1 MKFFFIYTQPIC
13 KVNIFTIEL
22 QDMRLERT
30 ILEHLN
36 NNDNGNFI
44 DITFVDENYSDLKA
58 SSELLNEQNL
68 ILIDKNSSRDFEAFG
83 ISNLR
88 VKRLKAKIKMNGKI
102 YLHTLENKERELA
115 LKNKGKEKNRKFAYF
130 FNF

>member
-1 MKFFFIYTQPIC
+1 
-13 KVNIFTIEL
+13 
-22 QDMRLERT
+22 MRLERT

-102 YLHTLENKERELA
+102 YLHTLDNKERELA